1 VLKNL
6 TINNVVLIDKI
17 AINFANGLTILTG
30 ETGSGKS
37 ILLDALGLAIGFRSN
52 SRLIGKNDDK
62 ASVIAEFDISSNNL
76 CQEILQNNDL
86 SFANNQLIIRRTIS
100 ETSSNKIFIND
111 TQISLNLLA
120 KIGETLV
127 EIQGQHEQRG
137 LLVSS
142 SHLDI
147 LDEFS
152 DNKTLLLELKKT
164 YFELQNLDKKIA
176 DYQTQESTL
185 AREKDYLEHALKEI
199 SEAKIQD
206 NEEEFLIQK
215 KDQLTAKEKINTFV
229 NELKNSLNQASTNL
243 LQSQK
248 FLSRNVNLIDNF
260 LKNYSEEFESINIA
274 TDSNI
279 SMIDSLIDNL
289 ENILKEVNNFN
300 ESKEE
305 IEERLFFI
313 RSLGRK
319 YNYPLSD
326 FSNLLNEFRLKY
338 SELEKNQATN
348 DDFFSSKTSL
358 LKKYHKIAHEL
369 SQKRHKSAQELAKK
383 VEEELKFLKMAG
395 TKFLVEI
402 TPNNNPNN
410 DQEYF
415 LNGLEKA
422 KFKASL
428 NNGDFDEISKIASGG
443 ELSRFMLA
451 LKVAL
456 IKVKSIPTIIFDEI
470 DTGISGSTSDAVGKR
485 LKILAN
491 NAQIFVVTHQ
501 PQIASKAQTHF
512 KIAKNNLDKTIKTQI
527 TELNDEGRLNELAR
541 MLSGENI
548 SVEAKEVAKK
558 LIQES

>member
-1 VLKNL
+1 MLKNL

-17 AINFANGLTILTG
+17 AIDFANGLTILTG

-62 ASVIAEFDISSNNL
+62 ASVIAEFDVSNNNL
-76 CQEILQNNDL
+76 CQEILRDNDL
-86 SFANNQLIIRRTIS
+86 NFVNDQLIIRRTIS
-100 ETSSNKIFIND
+100 EASNNKIFVND

-176 DYQTQESTL
+176 DYQAQESAFT
-185 AREKDYLEHALKEI
+185 REKDYLEHAIKEI
-199 SEAKIQD
+199 LDAKIQD
-206 NEEEFLIQK
+206 NEEDFLVQK
-215 KDQLTAKEKINTFV
+215 KDQLTAKEKINAFV
-229 NELKNSLNQASTNL
+229 NELKNSLNQANANL

-274 TDSNI
+274 TDFII
-279 SMIDSLIDNL
+279 SKIDNLTDNL

-326 FSNLLNEFRLKY
+326 FSNLLDEFRRKY
-338 SELEKNQATN
+338 NELEKNQATK

-358 LKKYHKIAHEL
+358 LKKYHKIAREI

-402 TPNNNPNN
+402 TPNKNPNN

-428 NNGDFDEISKIASGG
+428 NNGNFDEISKIASGG

-456 IKVKSIPTIIFDEI
+456 MKVKSIPTIIFDEI

-527 TELNDEGRLNELAR
+527 TKLDEDDRLNELAR